1 MRTLLR
7 PFGKLRTLLSRKEVL
22 TQPEEPVSQPLATV
36 DENQAEKQKVAYG
49 KAVMNNGV
57 LPTNF
62 SIIVGS
68 APCNHSCLFCP
79 QSIEK
84 PKKAVWLDMGLLEKV
99 LNEMPEE
106 NILLNVAS
114 YSETLAAPNL
124 VPALKLMKKIRPKLP
139 VAMAS
144 NGSLFKESVIQQL
157 IDAGLDH
164 YSFSF
169 DAASSEDYQTLMQ
182 VDHFDR
188 TWAHLDRL
196 VEMRNKANS
205 PMKVTT
211 HIMGFKGKE
220 EGFERFKEKWENKV
234 DAVVWRRVSNWG
246 SDDLGL
252 EAQLAAAGFVSA
264 HDTPKRRVPCTS
276 IFMHF
281 KLNPEGQYFPCVA
294 AVPAYGK
301 HLVPP
306 IGEAHEITFMEAWGR
321 LSEMRQAHLEGRWD
335 DYACCQTCN
344 VWSMWDD
351 MWFEEIGADG
361 KPRFFL
367 KDTEYAK

>member
-1 MRTLLR
+1 MKTMIMRPLGKIRQLLAR
-7 PFGKLRTLLSRKEVL
+7 GN
-22 TQPEEPVSQPLATV
+22 QGPVIDAVAAKAQLDESQ
-36 DENQAEKQKVAYG
+36 KISYG
-49 KAVMNNGV
+49 KAVLNNGV

-62 SIIVGS
+62 SIIIGV

-84 PKKAVWLDMGLLEKV
+84 PTKAVWLDLGLLEKV

-114 YSETLAAPNL
+114 YSETLAAHSLIPSL
-124 VPALKLMKKIRPKLP
+124 RLMKKIRPKLSI
-139 VAMAS
+139 AMAS
-144 NGSLFKESVIQQL
+144 NGSLFRESVLQQIINEDL
-157 IDAGLDH
+157 VDH

-169 DAASSEDYQTLMQ
+169 DAATKKDYATLMQ
-182 VDHFDR
+182 VDHYEK
-188 TWAHLDRL
+188 TASHLARL
-196 VEMRNKANS
+196 VEMRDQANS
-205 PMKVTT
+205 KMKVTT

-220 EGFERFKEKWENKV
+220 DDFEEFKKQWDGKV
-234 DAVVWRRVSNWG
+234 DAVHWRRVSNWG

-252 EAQLAAAGFVSA
+252 EAQLAREGFVSA
-264 HDTPKRRVPCTS
+264 HDTPKKRFPCTS

-301 HLVPP
+301 NLVEP
-306 IGEAHEITFMEAWGR
+306 IGNASEMSWSEAWDK

-335 DYACCQTCN
+335 DYACCETCN

-351 MWFEEIGADG
+351 MWFEEVMPDG
-361 KPRFFL
+361 TSKFFL
-367 KDTEYAK
+367 KDIVHKN